1 MRTFRLPAFRLGCG
15 VRAPPLARR
24 LLPQSAD
31 SLPQLSPPAG
41 PGPGPGPRPLASQPR
56 PTSDT
61 LLVSSGIIA
70 CNPTPG
76 GCLARFI
83 LSSSAKQLSVNFH
96 TSGVNGRDGHRVDVG
111 AEQFRRAVL
120 ADFHVPVLR
129 HGPLHA
135 LHHEP
140 EGAAR
145 YLIFYCP
152 YDKFYK
158 CCNFLPSKLFI
169 AGMKEVTRARKIV
182 GGVVDAHS
190 RYRNGWLAVIAVGWA
205 KGAGSG
211 LISNFEQLVRG
222 VWMPERNE
230 LLKMSY
236 ATKVTLI
243 GAVLFTLQQMNYL
256 PITRH
261 NLIFL
266 YTMFVVSTK
275 VAMVLFNIHHSPFAP
290 MEVALYHMAFSWQS
304 SSSEDHFKTE
314 ASNKEELQGKKCPA
328 PSGIPSEET
337 ENIKRKKAKKSE

>member
-1 MRTFRLPAFRLGCG
+1 MDIVSSLGLSNFVLQFSRISMYPFFDTAHYTLSIMNLKEQPG
-15 VRAPPLARR
+15 VIEVAHRSPFACWF
-24 LLPQSAD
+24 SGM
-31 SLPQLSPPAG
+31 LSCFGGAI
-41 PGPGPGPRPLASQPR
+41 LAS
-56 PTSDT
+56 
-61 LLVSSGIIA
+61 LLLGEPPIEPFKNNRSMI
-70 CNPTPG
+70 
-76 GCLARFI
+76 LA
-83 LSSSAKQLSVNFH
+83 SVIW
-96 TSGVNGRDGHRVDVG
+96 
-111 AEQFRRAVL
+111 
-120 ADFHVPVLR
+120 
-129 HGPLHA
+129 
-135 LHHEP
+135 
-140 EGAAR
+140 

-158 CCNFLPSKLFI
+158 CCNFLPTKLFI

-182 GGVVDAHS
+182 AGVVDAHN

-222 VWMPERNE
+222 VWIPERNE

-275 VAMVLFNIHHSPFAP
+275 VAMVLFNIHLSPFAP
-290 MEVALYHMAFSWQS
+290 MEVALYRMAFSWQS
-304 SSSEDHFKTE
+304 ISSESNVKTE
-314 ASNKEELQGKKCPA
+314 ASNKEELQRKSCPA
-328 PSGIPSEET
+328 PPGFPSEEA
-337 ENIKRKKAKKSE
+337 ENIKRRKTKKSE

>member
-1 MRTFRLPAFRLGCG
+1 MDIVSTLGLSNFVVQFSRISMYPFFDMAHYTLSIMNLKEQPDHSDS
-15 VRAPPLARR
+15 VR
-24 LLPQSAD
+24 S
-31 SLPQLSPPAG
+31 
-41 PGPGPGPRPLASQPR
+41 
-56 PTSDT
+56 
-61 LLVSSGIIA
+61 
-70 CNPTPG
+70 
-76 GCLARFI
+76 
-83 LSSSAKQLSVNFH
+83 
-96 TSGVNGRDGHRVDVG
+96 NGY
-111 AEQFRRAVL
+111 QY
-120 ADFHVPVLR
+120 
-129 HGPLHA
+129 
-135 LHHEP
+135 HE
-140 EGAAR
+140 